1 MGGTSGRSRRAL
13 VACALFA
20 VAAAGAAQSA
30 AAGDVHALRDE
41 AQAVADE
48 ITSLELRLSELEDE
62 RSELEVQI
70 TQSDQEL
77 AAMEV
82 EIHDAEAAY
91 AEASADFEE
100 RAIETYKAGAGIEL
114 EMLLSAKTLGD
125 MYDVTRTLQEA
136 ATIDQDLI
144 AELLDA
150 KADAEAAQDR
160 VDDQKQRLM
169 EAKVRSDTLT
179 ERIGSTIS
187 ARDSVFEEL
196 NDRIAELERQAEV
209 EEKTEDKVD
218 TSSLPYP
225 GRVPTPRW
233 GTHDPD
239 RLVGTGPADGIPSI
253 FRSTGV
259 SFQGEA
265 SWYGP
270 GFEGNTT
277 ANGDVFDSSLYTVA
291 SKTLPFGTYLY
302 VKYGG
307 RGVVV
312 YVNDRGPYADD
323 RILDLSHAAAQAIG
337 ISGVGWVRAEIIVKK

>member
-1 MGGTSGRSRRAL
+1 MGGIRRSRRAL
-13 VACALFA
+13 VAFSLLA

-30 AAGDVHALRDE
+30 AAGDVDTLKAR

-48 ITSLELRLSELEDE
+48 ITSLELRLSDLEDE
-62 RSELEVQI
+62 RTDLEAEI
-70 TQSDQEL
+70 TASDQEI
-77 AAMEV
+77 AVMEV

-91 AEASADFEE
+91 AAAAAAFEE

-136 ATIDQDLI
+136 AAIDQDLI
-144 AELLDA
+144 DELLDA
-150 KADAEAAQDR
+150 RVAAEAAQDR
-160 VDDQKQRLM
+160 VDAHKQRLM
-169 EAKVRSDTLT
+169 EAKARSDALAG
-179 ERIGSTIS
+179 RIADTIS

-196 NDRIAELERQAEV
+196 NDRITELERQAER
-209 EEKTEDKVD
+209 EEHTEEVD
-218 TSSLPYP
+218 TSPLPYP
-225 GRVPTPRW
+225 GKVPTPRW

-239 RLVGTGPADGIPSI
+239 RLVGTGPADGVPSI
-253 FRSTGV
+253 FRTTGI

-302 VKYGG
+302 VTYGG

-337 ISGVGWVRAEIIVKK
+337 ITGVGWVRAEIIVKR